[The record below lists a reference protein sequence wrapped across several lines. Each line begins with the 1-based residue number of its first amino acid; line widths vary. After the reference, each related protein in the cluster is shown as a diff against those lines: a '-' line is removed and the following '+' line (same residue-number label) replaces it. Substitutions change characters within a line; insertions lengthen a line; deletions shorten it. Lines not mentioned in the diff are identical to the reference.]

1 MTKHK
6 LRTGILYLQ
15 NYLFTRSKWSRLYE
29 ACYVHTNWHRIPVA
43 VFRSLLRPSVLK
55 RNCSFQGQLIGQC
68 VATGLIKAKTK
79 VSRRFYTQ
87 PVQKKVLELCKIKPA
102 KKVTIDSVW
111 SVLFVLFLTG
121 SVSKQFRVNIAAE
134 IRELDN
140 LRHILLWTIK
150 SDRRFSIPNSNASTI
165 NKSIW

>member
-15 NYLFTRSKWSRLYE
+15 YYLFTRSKRSRLNE

-79 VSRRFYTQ
+79 VSRCFYTQ
-87 PVQKKVLELCKIKPA
+87 PVQKKLLELCKIKPA
-102 KKVTIDSVW
+102 ENVTIGSVW

-121 SVSKQFRVNIAAE
+121 SVSKQFRVNIAD

-140 LRHILLWTIK
+140 LRHIPLWTIK

-165 NKSIW
+165 NKPIW

>member
-1 MTKHK
+1 MPISTVW
-6 LRTGILYLQ
+6 ILKYVQ
-15 NYLFTRSKWSRLYE
+15 Q
-29 ACYVHTNWHRIPVA
+29 CYVKWFWTIS
-43 VFRSLLRPSVLK
+43 SLGAPD
-55 RNCSFQGQLIGQC
+55 CSFQGQLIGQC

>member
-1 MTKHK
+1 MIQAVWSMLRSHELTQNPGGSVSESTETKCAQK
-6 LRTGILYLQ
+6 ELFLPRTTYWSMCCYWTYQSQDESKSSFLHSASPEKSSGTVQ
-15 NYLFTRSKWSRLYE
+15 NQTCEKSYHS
-29 ACYVHTNWHRIPVA
+29 
-43 VFRSLLRPSVLK
+43 
-55 RNCSFQGQLIGQC
+55 
-68 VATGLIKAKTK
+68 
-79 VSRRFYTQ
+79 
-87 PVQKKVLELCKIKPA
+87 
-102 KKVTIDSVW
+102 SVW

>member
-1 MTKHK
+1 MIQAVWSM
-6 LRTGILYLQ
+6 LRSHELTQSPSG
-15 NYLFTRSKWSRLYE
+15 SVSESR
-29 ACYVHTNWHRIPVA
+29 PG
-43 VFRSLLRPSVLK
+43 VLK
-55 RNCSFQGQLIGQC
+55 RNCSFQGQLICQC

-87 PVQKKVLELCKIKPA
+87 PVQKKVLELCKIKLA
-102 KKVTIDSVW
+102 KKVTRGSVW

-121 SVSKQFRVNIAAE
+121 SVSKQFRVNIAAD

-165 NKSIW
+165 YKSIW

>member
-15 NYLFTRSKWSRLYE
+15 YYLFTRSKWSRLYE

-43 VFRSLLRPSVLK
+43 VFRNLDRVVK
-55 RNCSFQGQLIGQC
+55 RNCSFQGQLICQC

-102 KKVTIDSVW
+102 KKDTIGSVW
-111 SVLFVLFLTG
+111 SVLFVLFVAG

-165 NKSIW
+165 NKSIC